1 LENTAAKKIL
11 FDCVNTR
18 SEGHLLNAIASL
30 RRGDDVG
37 VLKELDTMLNFGAL
51 LPVKFQ
57 NSLASANEKSQL
69 LTLYESNFG
78 DSDVQK
84 DKLSLFKTMLD
95 L

>member
-1 LENTAAKKIL
+1 
-11 FDCVNTR
+11 
-18 SEGHLLNAIASL
+18 
-30 RRGDDVG
+30 
-37 VLKELDTMLNFGAL
+37 MLNFGAL